1 MLLILGKSVAQ
12 DSVSELQNRHTYLDR
27 CSLHNPNHVMCQE
40 VGFRFGPVATELET
54 QQQLAIICTVVVV
67 SLLRET

>member
-1 MLLILGKSVAQ
+1 
-12 DSVSELQNRHTYLDR
+12 
-27 CSLHNPNHVMCQE
+27 MCQE